1 VKTIGLTGGIGAGK
15 SLVSKVFS
23 ILKIP
28 VYNADEAGRRLLDNN
43 SDVIMKVMALFG
55 KNAYQNGHAD
65 RAFIASVVFQDSE
78 KLKALNAIIHP
89 EVKVDFKRWFDA
101 RKEKHSYC
109 LREAAILFES
119 ESNLDCNL
127 VISVSAPLDIRIDRV
142 MKRDQIN
149 REQVLARIS
158 KQITQEEKDK
168 MSDFVIYNDG
178 ERSVIRQVM
187 TMHQSLIS

>member
-1 VKTIGLTGGIGAGK
+1 
-15 SLVSKVFS
+15 
-23 ILKIP
+23 
-28 VYNADEAGRRLLDNN
+28 
-43 SDVIMKVMALFG
+43 M
-55 KNAYQNGHAD
+55 
-65 RAFIASVVFQDSE
+65 
-78 KLKALNAIIHP
+78 
-89 EVKVDFKRWFDA
+89 
-101 RKEKHSYC
+101 
-109 LREAAILFES
+109 REAAILFES

-158 KQITQEEKDK
+158 KQITQEEKEK